1 MDLADSLRE
10 LGLSPDSVSA
20 ELSAEP
26 HAELPATPEWY
37 RVAFTMGVVITLLTF
52 AVVVIIVIP
61 AVVTFI
67 ADILQLVPLLTI

>member
-1 MDLADSLRE
+1 
-10 LGLSPDSVSA
+10 
-20 ELSAEP
+20 
-26 HAELPATPEWY
+26 
-37 RVAFTMGVVITLLTF
+37 MGVVITLLTF